1 MGNLKKKDFIKLAEL
16 IKARVDLPVYS
27 RDIRLFIP
35 ELCEYLKTTN
45 KDFKETEFKQLCG
58 LKVEE

>member
-1 MGNLKKKDFIKLAEL
+1 MGNLTKKDFIKIAKL
-16 IKARVDLPVYS
+16 IKNRYNLPIYS

-45 KDFKETEFKQLCG
+45 GQFNEEAFKKACG
-58 LKVEE
+58 VE

>member
-1 MGNLKKKDFIKLAEL
+1 MGNLTKKDFIAIAKL
-16 IKARVDLPVYS
+16 IKNRYNLPIYS

-45 KDFKETEFKQLCG
+45 KDFKEDKFKELCQN
-58 LKVEE
+58 E